1 VDALDVAD
9 DKSRDA
15 DRAKAV
21 QFYGRTDAGEVVRAK
36 AAFKVS
42 VAYFLDKRYVE
53 AETWIDRA
61 IAMNDL
67 TPPGAE
73 RDSRGTRYRNQ
84 KIANARVM
92 TSDTTGP

>member
-1 VDALDVAD
+1 MDALDVGD
-9 DKSRDA
+9 EKSRDA

-21 QFYGRTDAGEVVRAK
+21 QFYNRADAGEVVRAK
-36 AAFKVS
+36 AAFAVS
-42 VAYFLDKRYVE
+42 VAYFLDKRYAE
-53 AETWIDRA
+53 ADTWIDKA

-67 TPPGAE
+67 TQPGSE
-73 RDSRGTRYRNQ
+73 RTSRGTRYRNQ